1 VFSRYFSVVFDKFS
15 QRKQLVVGL
24 ATIVA
29 VAAGVGLE
37 SISLENDIALMLPG
51 DDEILRSIRFLQE
64 SHFSDNL
71 IISLEAKSSDRPS
84 RDLLGAVAQLE
95 AHLGPPLV
103 SEVVSGVSR
112 TEMVEEMLAFL
123 KHVPQL
129 IDDQARSRIGSQITP
144 EGVETSLRRSFRQLV
159 SPASTFMIPFVRSD
173 PLGISSGPLRSLQR
187 LSTSLGYEVEI
198 ENGHFVS
205 RDGAHALL
213 IVQTPITVTDASGAR
228 ELVAYLRERLRKLP
242 DSVSADIIG
251 GHLHTIS
258 NEDVIKR
265 DIWLALSI
273 ASAAFLLLFLFLFRD
288 IRALL
293 LFLIPLASVLVSI
306 NVSNM
311 VLSRLSY
318 FIVGM
323 GGVIAGISVDY
334 GIHVYMAVRSSN
346 GRADA
351 VKLVAK
357 PVVTGAL
364 TTLGVFSAFFFSSVQ
379 GYHQLALFSIVSI
392 VLCLAIS
399 LFLLPH
405 LLSRPQR
412 ARSKRTS
419 GKHGF
424 WRSQDQ
430 ARVIIACWIL
440 AMVAAVVSARHLTFD
455 SDIRQFDG
463 SEPDVLQAEEKFHR
477 VWGGRDQ
484 PAVFVVSGEDL
495 DGAFRRNRLVYRD
508 VMAVMGETEFSSLSA
523 IWPLKEERDQNAER
537 WKQFWMQGRESELKR
552 LLREHG
558 AAYDF
563 SEDAFSPFFDN
574 LYSDPGP
581 ENELGSLGVFSRL
594 KERFVQEGQNGWQVL
609 SFFPDEERFV
619 VPLSDISGRHPG
631 TFLVSRNALSRGLSR
646 SIASEIVFLSA
657 IAALLIPILAGLLL
671 RDLRLTALSLVPVAT
686 GIMAVLG
693 TIPVLGLSLN
703 APAVISSMVV
713 VGLCVDYGI
722 FVVYAC
728 HYQLETGTYTAVTLS
743 AVTTLIGTGVLLFAR
758 HPILFSIGA
767 TMVTGVLAGYVSAM
781 FVVPAL
787 YRRFLGE

>member
-1 VFSRYFSVVFDKFS
+1 MFSRYFSVVFDKFS
-15 QRKQLVVGL
+15 QRKKLVVGL

-213 IVQTPITVTDASGAR
+213 IVQTPITLTDASGAR

-273 ASAAFLLLFLFLFRD
+273 ASASFLLLFLFLFRD

-323 GGVIAGISVDY
+323 GGG
-334 GIHVYMAVRSSN
+334 H
-346 GRADA
+346 
-351 VKLVAK
+351 
-357 PVVTGAL
+357 
-364 TTLGVFSAFFFSSVQ
+364 
-379 GYHQLALFSIVSI
+379 
-392 VLCLAIS
+392 C
-399 LFLLPH
+399 
-405 LLSRPQR
+405 
-412 ARSKRTS
+412 
-419 GKHGF
+419 
-424 WRSQDQ
+424 
-430 ARVIIACWIL
+430 
-440 AMVAAVVSARHLTFD
+440 RHF
-455 SDIRQFDG
+455 G
-463 SEPDVLQAEEKFHR
+463 
-477 VWGGRDQ
+477 
-484 PAVFVVSGEDL
+484 
-495 DGAFRRNRLVYRD
+495 
-508 VMAVMGETEFSSLSA
+508 
-523 IWPLKEERDQNAER
+523 
-537 WKQFWMQGRESELKR
+537 
-552 LLREHG
+552 
-558 AAYDF
+558 
-563 SEDAFSPFFDN
+563 
-574 LYSDPGP
+574 
-581 ENELGSLGVFSRL
+581 
-594 KERFVQEGQNGWQVL
+594 
-609 SFFPDEERFV
+609 
-619 VPLSDISGRHPG
+619 
-631 TFLVSRNALSRGLSR
+631 
-646 SIASEIVFLSA
+646 
-657 IAALLIPILAGLLL
+657 
-671 RDLRLTALSLVPVAT
+671 
-686 GIMAVLG
+686 
-693 TIPVLGLSLN
+693 
-703 APAVISSMVV
+703 
-713 VGLCVDYGI
+713 
-722 FVVYAC
+722 
-728 HYQLETGTYTAVTLS
+728 
-743 AVTTLIGTGVLLFAR
+743 
-758 HPILFSIGA
+758 
-767 TMVTGVLAGYVSAM
+767 
-781 FVVPAL
+781 
-787 YRRFLGE
+787 